1 MSASEIVIRHISAD
15 EFDIFQ
21 RIRLEALRAEPSSFA
36 SSVEDWEAL
45 SDAEWRRRLSD
56 PVFVAFRGN
65 EPVGVM
71 GLLRQRSSKM
81 AHRATL
87 IMVYVRKEL
96 RGVGLAKDLLD
107 TVIAY
112 ALSEGIVQIELVVS
126 SENPKAIGFYRRE
139 GFSQIGRIPGGVV
152 HDGKEIDDIMMAR
165 RLTR

>member
-1 MSASEIVIRHISAD
+1 MSASGITIRHLNTG
-15 EFDIFQ
+15 EFGIFR

-36 SSVEDWEAL
+36 SSVEDWEVL
-45 SDAEWRRRLSD
+45 SDEEWRRRLSD
-56 PVFVAFRGN
+56 PVFVAFRDDQ
-65 EPVGVM
+65 PVGVM

-87 IMVYVRKEL
+87 IMVYVRKDL

-107 TVIAY
+107 TVVTY

-139 GFSQIGRIPGGVV
+139 GFSEIGRIPGGVV

-165 RLTR
+165 RLNG

>member
-139 GFSQIGRIPGGVV
+139 GFSEIGRIPGGVV